1 MSAKEKGGKE
11 IVGDDERANDKET
24 MMELHARRVFLFEC
38 CVASLS
44 WRSHARSFLL
54 LLSSCY
60 RDVFSTKSCK
70 MCALEEHFFSKR
82 RRRYGCRRRDSFE
95 SISFARRSVHSER
108 ISRDWSF
115 ISFGRRLCETRWLR
129 RRLRLVG
136 AQKLVFRTSVSTKVS
151 LFTPKKKFKKVN
163 WHLFFIIL
171 FTVKQI

>member
-1 MSAKEKGGKE
+1 MEWARKRKEEK
-11 IVGDDERANDKET
+11 RLLA
-24 MMELHARRVFLFEC
+24 MMNARTIKKRWWNYTHEECFCSSVALHLSLGVRTRDLFFFFFFC
-38 CVASLS
+38 
-44 WRSHARSFLL
+44 
-54 LLSSCY
+54 

-136 AQKLVFRTSVSTKVS
+136 AQKLVFRTSVSTQS
-151 LFTPKKKFKKVN
+151 FSF
-163 WHLFFIIL
+163 
-171 FTVKQI
+171 

>member
-1 MSAKEKGGKE
+1 MEWARKRKEEK
-11 IVGDDERANDKET
+11 RLLA
-24 MMELHARRVFLFEC
+24 MMNARTIKKRWWNYTHEECFCSSVALHLSLGVRTRDLFFFFFFC
-38 CVASLS
+38 
-44 WRSHARSFLL
+44 
-54 LLSSCY
+54 

-82 RRRYGCRRRDSFE
+82 RRRDGCRRRDSFE

-136 AQKLVFRTSVSTKVS
+136 AQKLLFRTSVSTQS
-151 LFTPKKKFKKVN
+151 FSF
-163 WHLFFIIL
+163 
-171 FTVKQI
+171 

>member
-1 MSAKEKGGKE
+1 MEWARKRKEEK
-11 IVGDDERANDKET
+11 RLLA
-24 MMELHARRVFLFEC
+24 MMNARTIKKRWWNYTHEECFCSSVALHLSLGVRTRDLFFFFFFC
-38 CVASLS
+38 
-44 WRSHARSFLL
+44 
-54 LLSSCY
+54 

-82 RRRYGCRRRDSFE
+82 RRRDGCRRRDSFE

-136 AQKLVFRTSVSTKVS
+136 AQKLVFRTSVSTQS
-151 LFTPKKKFKKVN
+151 FSF
-163 WHLFFIIL
+163 
-171 FTVKQI
+171 

>member
-38 CVASLS
+38 CVGSLS

-54 LLSSCY
+54 LLSSRWQRC
-60 RDVFSTKSCK
+60 VFLQKLQ

-82 RRRYGCRRRDSFE
+82 RRRDGCRRRDSFE
-95 SISFARRSVHSER
+95 SISFARQSVHSER

-136 AQKLVFRTSVSTKVS
+136 AQKLVFRTSVSTQS
-151 LFTPKKKFKKVN
+151 FSF
-163 WHLFFIIL
+163 
-171 FTVKQI
+171 